1 MKVRGFRIEPGEI
14 EAVLAGHEEVVQA
27 AVVVRE
33 DRPGDKRLTAYVVP
47 TPDASAHNVPWSA
60 VTAELRGHV
69 RRSLPDY
76 MVPSAFVVLDGL
88 PLTPN
93 GKLDRRALPAPEY
106 TSDASGRVPRSPQ
119 EEVLCGLFAEVL
131 AVESVSI
138 DDNFFDLGGH
148 SLLATRLVR
157 RIRLALGVEVTVRSL
172 FGAPTVALL
181 TTELTS
187 AATAK
192 ARPKLRRMR
201 PLPED
206 GE

>member
-1 MKVRGFRIEPGEI
+1 I
-14 EAVLAGHEEVVQA
+14 EAVLAGHGQVAQA

-33 DRPGDKRLTAYVVP
+33 DQPGDKRLVAYVVP
-47 TPDASAHNVPWSA
+47 APDASADSVPRSA

-76 MVPSAFVVLDGL
+76 MVPSAFVVLDRL

-106 TSDASGRVPRSPQ
+106 ASDASGRTPRTPQ
-119 EEVLCGLFAEVL
+119 EEILCGVFAEVL
-131 AVESVSI
+131 GVESVSI

-157 RIRLALGVEVTVRSL
+157 RIRQALGVEVTVRSL
-172 FGAPTVALL
+172 FAAPAVALL
-181 TTELTS
+181 ATELAS

-206 GE
+206 GA